1 MALPVGLLLLVL
13 AALCVLSTLHSAL
26 RMPSRARLA
35 EQFDRHRTEGDLA
48 RFLARRGPY
57 ILTTGV
63 LRSASVLF
71 LFIEVL
77 YLFDRAGSLGGD
89 PRRIVTACV
98 TAWILLVVFGVAVPN
113 AWAKYAGEWL
123 IVRCLA
129 VLWLLRLAL
138 YPLIALLGLFDPLVR
153 RLAGVP
159 MQDAKSFSDELEQ
172 EILHVVS
179 EGEMHGAVDEDEKA
193 MIESVIELTDTRVDE
208 IMTPRTDIIAVAKDA
223 DRARVI
229 EAIRGSGHSR
239 IPVYDGTID
248 SILGIVYA
256 KDLLLP
262 AVEPPAVERP
272 AIAPSVIGPSA
283 SDRPFDAATIMRRVL
298 FIPET
303 KPVRDLLREFQ
314 AQKVHIAVV
323 LDEYGGTAGLVTIE
337 DILEELVGEIADEY
351 EADEP
356 KEMKRIDERTVE
368 VDARMRIDDLNDEL
382 DLDFPTDGDFETIG
396 GFVFS
401 TLGRIPRVGE
411 QCDHAGVSIQVLAAE
426 PHRILRVRLTV
437 PPNEGHETAKTADEI
452 RERPEV
458 RSDESRR
465 AIA

>member
-1 MALPVGLLLLVL
+1 MIGLPFVSLLLVV
-13 AALCVLSTLHSAL
+13 AALSLLSTLHAAL
-26 RMPSRARLA
+26 RAPSRARLA
-35 EQFDRHRTEGDLA
+35 EQFERHRSATDLS
-48 RFLARRGPY
+48 RFVVRRGQF

-63 LRSASVLF
+63 LRSACVLF
-71 LFIEVL
+71 LFINVL
-77 YLFDRAGSLGGD
+77 YLFDRADSIGGD
-89 PRRIVTACV
+89 LRRIVTACL
-98 TAWILLVVFGVAVPN
+98 TAWSLLVVFGVAVPN

-123 IVRCLA
+123 IVRCLP
-129 VLWLLRLAL
+129 VLTLLRLVCF
-138 YPLIALLGLFDPLVR
+138 PLIAVLGLFDPLIR

-159 MQDAKSFSDELEQ
+159 TQDAKSFSDELEQ

-179 EGEMHGAVDEDEKA
+179 EGEMHGAVDEDEKE
-193 MIESVIELTDTRVDE
+193 MIESVIELTDTHVDE

-223 DRARVI
+223 DHARVMD
-229 EAIRGSGHSR
+229 AIRTSGHSR

-248 SILGIVYA
+248 SILGIIYA

-262 AVEPPAVERP
+262 FGERP
-272 AIAPSVIGPSA
+272 GGERPGEGRPSE
-283 SDRPFDAATIMRRVL
+283 DRPFDAAAIMRRVL

-314 AQKVHIAVV
+314 SQKVHIAVV

-351 EADEP
+351 EADVP
-356 KEMKRIDERTVE
+356 KEMKRIDEHTVE

-382 DLDFPTDGDFETIG
+382 DLDFPTDGDFETVG
-396 GFVFS
+396 GYVFS

-411 QCDHAGVSIQVLAAE
+411 RCEHDAVTLQVLAAE
-426 PHRILRVRLTV
+426 PHRILRLRLTL
-437 PPNEGHETAKTADEI
+437 PQKDGEDTPRSADEAP
-452 RERPEV
+452 RLANPHAAE
-458 RSDESRR
+458 DRR

>member
-1 MALPVGLLLLVL
+1 MIGLPFVTLLLVV
-13 AALCVLSTLHSAL
+13 AALCLLSTLNAAL
-26 RMPSRARLA
+26 RAPSRARLA
-35 EQFDRHRTEGDLA
+35 EQFERHRSSAELA
-48 RFLARRGPY
+48 RFVVHRGQH

-63 LRSASVLF
+63 LRSACVLF
-71 LFIEVL
+71 LFINVL
-77 YLFDRAGSLGGD
+77 HLFDRVNPIGGD
-89 PRRIVTACV
+89 LRRIVSACL
-98 TAWILLVVFGVAVPN
+98 TAWLLLVVMGVAVSN
-113 AWAKYAGEWL
+113 AWARYAGEWL
-123 IVRCLA
+123 IVRSLPM
-129 VLWLLRLAL
+129 LLILRVVF
-138 YPLIALLGLFDPLVR
+138 YPLNAVLGLFDPLIR

-159 MQDAKSFSDELEQ
+159 TQDAKSFSDELEQ

-179 EGEMHGAVDEDEKA
+179 EGEMHGAVDEDEKE

-223 DRARVI
+223 DHARVMD
-229 EAIRGSGHSR
+229 AIRASGHSR

-248 SILGIVYA
+248 SILGIIYA

-262 AVEPPAVERP
+262 LSDRP
-272 AIAPSVIGPSA
+272 GEDRA
-283 SDRPFDAATIMRRVL
+283 SDDRPFDAAAIMRRVL

-314 AQKVHIAVV
+314 SQKVHIAVV

-356 KEMKRIDERTVE
+356 KEMKRIDEHTVE

-382 DLDFPTDGDFETIG
+382 DLDFPTDGDFETVG
-396 GFVFS
+396 GYVFS

-411 QCDHAGVSIQVLAAE
+411 RCEHDTVTIQVLAAE
-426 PHRILRVRLTV
+426 PHRILRLRLTL
-437 PPNEGHETAKTADEI
+437 PPKEGEETPRISE
-452 RERPEV
+452 
-458 RSDESRR
+458 ESPRRTDSHSAEDRR